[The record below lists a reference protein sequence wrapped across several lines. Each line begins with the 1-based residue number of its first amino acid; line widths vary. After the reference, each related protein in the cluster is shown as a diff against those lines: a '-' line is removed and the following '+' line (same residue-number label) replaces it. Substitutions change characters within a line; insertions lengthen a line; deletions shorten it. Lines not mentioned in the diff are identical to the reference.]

1 MENWSEMAVN
11 VTICGLAIV
20 FGTLILLV
28 ILISLFGKLMD
39 AMNRKAKK
47 ATAAAPLPVPPP
59 APTASVKDAAGDDDE
74 LIAVISAAVSAMY
87 DASGRRFAVK
97 SVRPARRAGERP
109 AWATA
114 GLRDNTRSF

>member
-1 MENWSEMAVN
+1 MENWSEMALN

-20 FGTLILLV
+20 FGALIMLV
-28 ILISLFGKLMD
+28 ILISLFGKIMD
-39 AMNRKAKK
+39 AVNKKSRTAKAVP
-47 ATAAAPLPVPPP
+47 AQAAAAPAPAPVP
-59 APTASVKDAAGDDDE
+59 AAVQGDDGE

-87 DASGRRFAVK
+87 DGSGKQFTIR

-109 AWATA
+109 AWAAA